1 MGFNTLAIE
10 TGIGE
15 GDKEGYANSEKY
27 TTFTNRVYKEDGTY
41 TTASAD
47 VPEFD
52 RGREKGFMGLNMHGN
67 MHMSGNLKYLA
78 LTAQQGVHKAVANCM
93 DAA

>member
-10 TGIGE
+10 TGTGE
-15 GDKEGYANSEKY
+15 SDKEGYANSEKY
-27 TTFTNRVYKEDGTY
+27 TTFTNRVYKADGTY

-52 RGREKGFMGLNMHGN
+52 RGVRR
-67 MHMSGNLKYLA
+67 A
-78 LTAQQGVHKAVANCM
+78 LWVSICTATCTCQET
-93 DAA
+93 